1 MTNPISNVGIHVRG
15 AALATALILL
25 LVLTIVGVSVMNT
38 VLLEERMAGNL
49 RDQFRAFTTAETT
62 LVAAENQLASNWK
75 LGVPATPDC
84 SNLICDSSNGSP
96 FVSTNLGTFEDNAHN
111 DAFWSA
117 TGTGAIA
124 QAYGGT
130 INGQAKPATY
140 IIEWNGF
147 VCSTAETGC
156 QGGSALFYYTVT
168 ARGVGAD
175 PNSVAIVQSSFAR
188 KEDMHTLY

>member
-1 MTNPISNVGIHVRG
+1 MTNTQSNVGTHVRG

-49 RDQFRAFTTAETT
+49 RDQFRAFATAETT
-62 LVAAENQLASNWK
+62 LISAEDQLNSGWK
-75 LGVPATPDC
+75 MGVNPTPDC
-84 SNLICDSSNGSP
+84 SNLVCDSVNGSP

-111 DAFWSA
+111 DGFWSA

-130 INGQAKPATY
+130 INGQAKPSTY
-140 IIEWNGF
+140 IVELTDY
-147 VCSTAETGC
+147 VCSTAEINC
-156 QGGSALFYYTVT
+156 EGGSNRGFYTVT
-168 ARGVGAD
+168 ARGIGAD

-188 KEDMHTLY
+188 TEDMQILY